1 MIRQRDSGFSTRHI
15 AILAAA
21 GAVATLAIAN
31 YLSNLEVAAPPQVL
45 EGERRSF
52 SSNFGRVAYT
62 VKGQGE
68 PLVLIHGIYVG
79 ASSYEFRHI
88 FDNLA
93 RNFRVYSL
101 DLLGFG
107 NSERPALR
115 YTPAMYIQLIGDFVR
130 QVVGGA
136 DQPVSILAPSL
147 TAALTIRVVASSP
160 GLFARLILIEP
171 TGLQN
176 LSDEYESPG
185 RRLVRMLLSSPL
197 LGESIYNL
205 VCSRRSIRYMLQTQ
219 VYADRNLVSD
229 DMIDIY
235 YTMAHQP
242 GGRFPI
248 ASFIS
253 GCLNT
258 SVVAEYARLR
268 QPILLCWGKD
278 SRLTPLENAYSFR
291 SANAHADIRIFD
303 CGGIPQ
309 DEVPNEFVREV
320 KEWMRTGSTF
330 TRQS

>member
-1 MIRQRDSGFSTRHI
+1 M
-15 AILAAA
+15 
-21 GAVATLAIAN
+21 
-31 YLSNLEVAAPPQVL
+31 
-45 EGERRSF
+45 
-52 SSNFGRVAYT
+52 
-62 VKGQGE
+62 
-68 PLVLIHGIYVG
+68 LIHGIYVG

-185 RRLVRMLLSSPL
+185 RRLVRMSTLITATGRRHIQPAVLASQHSIHAPDSGLCRPQPGQRRHDRHLLHHGAPARRALSHCQLHLRLSQHLSRSGVRSAAATDSALLGKRLSPYTAGKCVLLSQRQCSCRY
-197 LGESIYNL
+197 SNL
-205 VCSRRSIRYMLQTQ
+205 
-219 VYADRNLVSD
+219 
-229 DMIDIY
+229 
-235 YTMAHQP
+235 
-242 GGRFPI
+242 
-248 ASFIS
+248 
-253 GCLNT
+253 
-258 SVVAEYARLR
+258 RLR
-268 QPILLCWGKD
+268 
-278 SRLTPLENAYSFR
+278 RYS
-291 SANAHADIRIFD
+291 
-303 CGGIPQ
+303 
-309 DEVPNEFVREV
+309 
-320 KEWMRTGSTF
+320 
-330 TRQS
+330 TR